1 MHYFLNTYYW
11 KGEIYLKRGNKLYTE
26 GENTYFEALR
36 NNGKKV
42 IRNIVEVETCT
53 TTNEGERSD
62 IISAKK
68 YINSLLSTL
77 LFEKLEKQ
85 GLSTYYFSQG
95 TTSTSKFVKEVEMI
109 PLEVM
114 GYNVSSRSL
123 LERYGFKVGEKFD
136 QLYCELIFN
145 DNKGHNHTIS
155 DDIAQAI
162 GLLNMI
168 ELTTIYDYM
177 EIINFITSRFFNK
190 LEFTLLDF
198 KASFGFDCKTGKL
211 LLASELNMDTCHLM
225 DENGKTPYEQIFEN
239 GSSNNIYYERMVRML
254 KEM

>member
-26 GENTYFEALR
+26 GENTYFEALK

-42 IRNIVEVETCT
+42 IRNIVEVETCDT
-53 TTNEGERSD
+53 INEGERSD

-77 LFEKLEKQ
+77 LLEKLEKQ

-95 TTSTSKFVKEVEMI
+95 TTSTSKFVKEVEML

-114 GYNVSSRSL
+114 GYNVSLRSL
-123 LERYGFKVGEKFD
+123 LERYGCKVGEKFD

-155 DDIAQAI
+155 DDIAQGI
-162 GLLNMI
+162 GLVDMI
-168 ELTTIYDYM
+168 ELTTIYDDM
-177 EIINFITSRFFNK
+177 EIINVIASRFFNK
-190 LEFTLLDF
+190 LGFTLLDF
-198 KASFGFDCKTGKL
+198 KARFGFDCKTGKL

-239 GSSNNIYYERMVRML
+239 GSSNNIYYERMVRMI

>member
-1 MHYFLNTYYW
+1 M
-11 KGEIYLKRGNKLYTE
+11 KRGNKLYTE

-36 NNGKKV
+36 NNGKKI

-95 TTSTSKFVKEVEMI
+95 TTSTSKFVKKVEMI
-109 PLEVM
+109 PIEVIGCKYFDGIHCDNEQIKLENLM
-114 GYNVSSRSL
+114 I
-123 LERYGFKVGEKFD
+123 K
-136 QLYCELIFN
+136 LIYN
-145 DNKGHNHTIS
+145 DNRGHKKPIS
-155 DDIAQAI
+155 TEFVESSGIVNMI
-162 GLLNMI
+162 ILLN
-168 ELTTIYDYM
+168 IYDNM
-177 EIINFITSRFFNK
+177 EIIYEIASHCFYKMGLNL
-190 LEFTLLDF
+190 LEF
-198 KASFGFDCKTGKL
+198 KARFGFDCKTGKL